1 MYNVYVKK
9 KGQYNFDLIGEFSDI
24 DKAIN
29 LADEYKSKDSEIKYR
44 IEETSG
50 HFDSYGEPLSTVIQ
64 EG

>member
-1 MYNVYVKK
+1 MYNVYVKR
-9 KGQYNFDLIGEFSDI
+9 KGQYNYDLMGEFADI

-29 LADEYKSKDSEIKYR
+29 LADECKAKNSEIKYR

-50 HFDSYGEPLSTVIQ
+50 HFDSYGEPLTTVIQ